1 MAMRAIPATPDAG
14 TNPPASRAAAP
25 SQSPARAAAQRTTG
39 SGPGLCWVLISAIHY
54 HDARFDC
61 FARETPYRLSMIQI
75 TDNDLFAELSP
86 DVERGSFSR
95 QTLFPASSW
104 REIDSRELARSLH
117 RRLDALSP
125 AIVCINGWSVGG
137 CIASLDWCLRQ
148 RVPVVLFSDSSEH
161 DEPRRWWKEAIKGRI
176 VRLCSAA
183 LIAGKS
189 HRRYVEKLGM
199 PAERI
204 FDGYDVVD
212 NAHFVAGADAA
223 RCQDASLRASLGLP
237 ANYFIACSRF
247 EAKKNLLGM
256 LDAYAIYRQK
266 AGAGC
271 WPLII
276 LGDGPQCEREALEAR
291 RRQLGLDDDVQLPGF
306 KSYRELPIYYGLA
319 RAFLHL
325 STVDQWALVVNEAM
339 ASGLPVIVSRR
350 CGSAAELVIDGVNG
364 FTVEPDDHV
373 GIADAMV
380 QIATGGERRRAMGQ
394 ESRRIIAGW
403 GPQRFARNLA
413 AAVAA
418 AEAAPRPAIHLLDRI
433 ILWMVRARSN

>member
-1 MAMRAIPATPDAG
+1 MPG
-14 TNPPASRAAAP
+14 
-25 SQSPARAAAQRTTG
+25 QSPARAAAQHIGG
-39 SGPGLCWVLISAIHY
+39 SRPGLCWVLISAIHY
-54 HDARFDC
+54 HDARFES
-61 FARETPYRLSMIQI
+61 FARQTPYRLNMIQI
-75 TDNDLFAELSP
+75 TDNDLFAALSP
-86 DVERGSFSR
+86 GAGRGSFSR

-137 CIASLDWCLRQ
+137 CIASLDWCLRR

-161 DEPRRWWKEAIKGRI
+161 DEPRRWWKEAIKRRI

-183 LIAGKS
+183 LIAGRS
-189 HRRYVEKLGM
+189 HRRYIEKLGM

-212 NAHFVAGADAA
+212 NAHFEAGSDAA
-223 RCQDASLRASLGLP
+223 RRQDASLRARLGLP

-266 AGAGC
+266 AGAGY

-291 RRQLGLDDDVQLPGF
+291 RRELGLEHDVRLPGF
-306 KSYRELPIYYGLA
+306 TTYDELPAYYGLA
-319 RAFLHL
+319 SAFLHL
-325 STVDQWALVVNEAM
+325 STIDQWALVVNEAM

-350 CGSAAELVIDGVNG
+350 CGSAAELVSDGANG
-364 FTVEPDDHV
+364 FSVEPDDYS
-373 GIADAMV
+373 GIAEAMA
-380 QIATGGERRRAMGQ
+380 QIATDGDRRRAMGR

-403 GPQRFARNLA
+403 GPERFARNLS

-418 AEAAPRPAIHLLDRI
+418 AEAAPRPANRLLDRF
-433 ILWMVRARSN
+433 ILWMMRTRSN